1 MYQQEKAYEK
11 PQIQQKKNKKKL
23 QNDKIPSKC
32 NCENISPK
40 THS

>member
-11 PQIQQKKNKKKL
+11 PQIQKKKTTL
-23 QNDKIPSKC
+23 QNDKIPSKS

>member
-1 MYQQEKAYEK
+1 MYQQDKAYEK
-11 PQIQQKKNKKKL
+11 PQIQKKKKPTL
-23 QNDKIPSKC
+23 QNDKIPSKS